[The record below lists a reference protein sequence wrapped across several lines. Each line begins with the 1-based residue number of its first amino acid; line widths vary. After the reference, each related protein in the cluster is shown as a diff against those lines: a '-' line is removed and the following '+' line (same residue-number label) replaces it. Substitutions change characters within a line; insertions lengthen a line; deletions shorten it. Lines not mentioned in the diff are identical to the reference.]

1 MYPSLTESITALLT
15 ALVSFKL
22 AGVPSH
28 VSFVDAHPSAFM
40 QFLKSRLSR
49 GPVMADAVM
58 AGQKPLLRLSNPV
71 TKLVS
76 LVLNVTAI
84 FDPSTL
90 AFGTPLTMREP
101 LNANLTSGIG
111 VHLSAARVQNAFS
124 CRYKVR

>member
-1 MYPSLTESITALLT
+1 
-15 ALVSFKL
+15 
-22 AGVPSH
+22 
-28 VSFVDAHPSAFM
+28 
-40 QFLKSRLSR
+40 
-49 GPVMADAVM
+49 MADAVM
-58 AGQKPLLRLSNPV
+58 VGQKPLLRLSNPV